1 MKKFIVLGMAVLII
15 GFALFNL
22 PSGGQTETGEV
33 LAHSVI
39 LHKSPTC
46 GCCGVYG
53 TYMKNQGYKVE
64 ENNIPDASLSQ
75 LKTDLGIPNDLW
87 SCHTSEIDGYIIE
100 GHIPNEAITK
110 LLNEKPD
117 IKGIGMAG
125 MPSGSPGMPGPK
137 EDFLVYQ
144 IEIDGSLGE
153 LFMQI

>member
-1 MKKFIVLGMAVLII
+1 
-15 GFALFNL
+15 
-22 PSGGQTETGEV
+22 
-33 LAHSVI
+33 
-39 LHKSPTC
+39 
-46 GCCGVYG
+46 
-53 TYMKNQGYKVE
+53 MKNQGYKVE